1 MKVLNCFINIKNPET
16 KTSISFNYVN
26 EIEIVTSTRNFTDTA
41 KVIVPRKLKY
51 KGKSITDYVKRN
63 STISISLGYGT
74 DFYFETVF
82 KGYVKTVSSG
92 TPTVIEC
99 ENEAWKLKQ
108 VKLPATYY
116 PKLKIGDFVKEW
128 MPSYNTSIAEVDL
141 GEVKITRDTT
151 LAKVFEYFMTNYP
164 VNFYFRD
171 DKFYGILPTTLTTED
186 NATRTIKF
194 RIGENTISDNLVY
207 TLAEDQNLQII
218 VKTVTR
224 DNQKLEWKE
233 PQDVQDAEIRTF
245 LVPGKETV
253 EQLKAFAKDQL
264 AKFKV
269 DKMAGDF
276 MAFGEPYVR
285 KGDIVHILDDDNKER
300 HDKKFFVDA
309 VTYTFGQGG
318 YRQKITL
325 GGQIK

>member
-1 MKVLNCFINIKNPET
+1 MKY
-16 KTSISFNYVN
+16 S
-26 EIEIVTSTRNFTDTA
+26 
-41 KVIVPRKLKY
+41 
-51 KGKSITDYVKRN
+51 
-63 STISISLGYGT
+63 
-74 DFYFETVF
+74 
-82 KGYVKTVSSG
+82 
-92 TPTVIEC
+92 
-99 ENEAWKLKQ
+99 
-108 VKLPATYY
+108 
-116 PKLKIGDFVKEW
+116 
-128 MPSYNTSIAEVDL
+128 SIAEVDL

-207 TLAEDQNLQII
+207 TLAEDLNLQII
-218 VKTVTR
+218 VKTITR
-224 DNQKLEWKE
+224 DNKKLEWKE